1 MKIYNIKILFITVV
15 IFIAG
20 CNTNNLVTNPPAFI
34 EIVKGPVDNSV
45 ISTEDI
51 SFSWKGSTNDY
62 QFRYRLLT
70 LDEDNFP
77 TEYLGWTTYSSLN
90 EVVFKKLNDSKF
102 KFEVQG
108 KSSGIEARPVSRTF
122 TINAFVG
129 PAFTFFK
136 NETIMNMGDIAS
148 IGIWMEDID
157 SLSAATIVVSF
168 DNSIIN
174 LSGVSDGLIAAK
186 YRLSQLIVSNF
197 SLQNILD
204 EINLNGKIT
213 ISTAMLQGIGSLNNS
228 SVSGSDLLIDMSFK
242 AIKKGETTL
251 QVTSADVRRIDG
263 TKIITN
269 PPKDGF
275 VSVK

>member
-1 MKIYNIKILFITVV
+1 MKIFNIKILFITVF
-15 IFIAG
+15 IFVAG
-20 CNTNNLVTNPPAFI
+20 CNTNNLVTNPPPFV
-34 EIVKGPVDNSV
+34 EIVKGPADNSV

-70 LDEDNFP
+70 LDKDNFP

-122 TINAFVG
+122 TINAFIG

-136 NETIMNMGDIAS
+136 NETIMNVGDTAS

-157 SLSAATIVVSF
+157 SLSAATIVTSF
-168 DNSIIN
+168 DKSS
-174 LSGVSDGLIAAK
+174 LQVVSVLNGRIAEK
-186 YRLSQLIVSNF
+186 NRLSQF
-197 SLQNILD
+197 ILPNYELPSVLLD
-204 EINLNGKIT
+204 ANSSGKLN
-213 ISTAMLQGIGSLNNS
+213 ISTAVLQGIGSLNKS
-228 SVSGSDLLIDMSFK
+228 SVSGSGVLINIVFMS
-242 AIKKGETTL
+242 IQKGETTL
-251 QVTSADVRRIDG
+251 QITSSDTRKIDG
-263 TKIITN
+263 TKINTN
-269 PPKDGF
+269 PPKDGL
-275 VSVK
+275 VIVQ